1 MLLVMDLSWRFFNR
15 PFKPVA
21 LGISIIMIVLCISGI
36 ANTGLLTTTI
46 WGDIVSVLSGATA
59 LLLFVGWY
67 TRSQRLAEIGL
78 LSSTFVFVVVFS
90 FLLLTV
96 STTQTSIWISLG
108 YTVVAGGSYLLEKE
122 DPRHHT
128 EQGE

>member
-78 LSSTFVFVVVFS
+78 LSSTFVFVTVFS

-122 DPRHHT
+122 DQRHHT